1 MNYYNEVKTELIRNE
16 AYKQVKDYS
25 KNRHDLETY
34 YNVGKLLIEAQG
46 GEERAK
52 YGNGLIK
59 EYSKRLTEELG
70 KGYSQMNLK
79 NMRRFYIFI
88 EKRQAMPVQRYC
100 SDNRIKFIEYKL
112 ESEVKEWI
120 ITMKLKQSL

>member
-1 MNYYNEVKTELIRNE
+1 
-16 AYKQVKDYS
+16 
-25 KNRHDLETY
+25 
-34 YNVGKLLIEAQG
+34 
-46 GEERAK
+46 
-52 YGNGLIK
+52 
-59 EYSKRLTEELG
+59 
-70 KGYSQMNLK
+70 MNLK